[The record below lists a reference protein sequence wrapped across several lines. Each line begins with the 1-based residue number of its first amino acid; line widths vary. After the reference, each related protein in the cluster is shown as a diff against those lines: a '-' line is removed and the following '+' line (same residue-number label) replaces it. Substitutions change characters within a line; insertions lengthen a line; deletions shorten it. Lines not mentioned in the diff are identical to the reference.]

1 MRDASFVLE
10 KGDGSRMFRLETVE
24 ERKAF
29 LLNMQ
34 EEDHSSQNKLFRT
47 SLIRDDQ
54 IAFAE
59 EICMEEA
66 SFTIPAR
73 LYARRYFH
81 LDEKLYICYLSP
93 GSTMRD
99 KNWESKKWD
108 NLQVW
113 MTVIEGSRARG
124 MFLEYQ
130 QELEYL
136 FFTQGVGWSLVFIFQ
151 RGGILTKEEWKI
163 FAEITKK
170 MVPVIRENPY
180 MKNESYPL
188 NKAWRDLL
196 LAVLDM
202 EFTDENAEI
211 ANDAVGKC
219 VPAF

>member
-73 LYARRYFH
+73 LYARLPHAALR
-81 LDEKLYICYLSP
+81 I
-93 GSTMRD
+93 
-99 KNWESKKWD
+99 
-108 NLQVW
+108 
-113 MTVIEGSRARG
+113 I
-124 MFLEYQ
+124 
-130 QELEYL
+130 
-136 FFTQGVGWSLVFIFQ
+136 
-151 RGGILTKEEWKI
+151 
-163 FAEITKK
+163 
-170 MVPVIRENPY
+170 
-180 MKNESYPL
+180 
-188 NKAWRDLL
+188 
-196 LAVLDM
+196 
-202 EFTDENAEI
+202 
-211 ANDAVGKC
+211 
-219 VPAF
+219 